1 MKNDYFETGCIK
13 ASCFDANA
21 QPTLFQVPEIDAPT
35 CNSCEHRERWGYNS
49 KVFQYCGVRSSNLT
63 ENGLLKIRCKD
74 FACSLYEPCKPI
86 DEPLCK

>member
-21 QPTLFQVPEIDAPT
+21 QPTLFQVPD
-35 CNSCEHRERWGYNS
+35 
-49 KVFQYCGVRSSNLT
+49 CGVRSSNLT

-74 FACSLYEPCKPI
+74 VACSLYEPCKPI

>member
-21 QPTLFQVPEIDAPT
+21 QPTLFQVPAIDAPT
-35 CNSCEHRERWGYNS
+35 CNSCEHRERWGY
-49 KVFQYCGVRSSNLT
+49 VRSSNLT

-74 FACSLYEPCKPI
+74 VACSLYEPCKPI

>member
-21 QPTLFQVPEIDAPT
+21 QPTLFQVPAIDAPT
-35 CNSCEHRERWGYNS
+35 CNSCEHRERWGY
-49 KVFQYCGVRSSNLT
+49 
-63 ENGLLKIRCKD
+63 CKD
-74 FACSLYEPCKPI
+74 VACSLYEPCKPI

>member
-35 CNSCEHRERWGYNS
+35 CNSCEHRERWSCNS
-49 KVFQYCGVRSSNLT
+49 KVFQW
-63 ENGLLKIRCKD
+63 CKD
-74 FACSLYEPCKPI
+74 VACSLYEPCKPI

>member
-21 QPTLFQVPEIDAPT
+21 QPTLFQVPAIDAPT

-49 KVFQYCGVRSSNLT
+49 KVF
-63 ENGLLKIRCKD
+63 
-74 FACSLYEPCKPI
+74 ACSLYEPCKPI

>member
-21 QPTLFQVPEIDAPT
+21 QPTLFQVPAIDAPT
-35 CNSCEHRERWGYNS
+35 CN
-49 KVFQYCGVRSSNLT
+49 T

-74 FACSLYEPCKPI
+74 VACSLYEPCKPI

>member
-21 QPTLFQVPEIDAPT
+21 LFQVPAIDAPT

-49 KVFQYCGVRSSNLT
+49 DV
-63 ENGLLKIRCKD
+63 
-74 FACSLYEPCKPI
+74 ACSLYEPCKPI

>member
-21 QPTLFQVPEIDAPT
+21 QPTLFQVPAIDAPT
-35 CNSCEHRERWGYNS
+35 CNSYEHRERWGY
-49 KVFQYCGVRSSNLT
+49 VRSSNLT

-74 FACSLYEPCKPI
+74 VACSLYEPCKPI

>member
-35 CNSCEHRERWGYNS
+35 CNI
-49 KVFQYCGVRSSNLT
+49 RSSNLT

-74 FACSLYEPCKPI
+74 VACSLYEPCKPI

>member
-35 CNSCEHRERWGYNS
+35 CNSCEHRER
-49 KVFQYCGVRSSNLT
+49 F
-63 ENGLLKIRCKD
+63 KIRCKD
-74 FACSLYEPCKPI
+74 VACSLYEPCKPI

>member
-21 QPTLFQVPEIDAPT
+21 QPTLFQVPAIDAPT

-63 ENGLLKIRCKD
+63 ENGQYV
-74 FACSLYEPCKPI
+74 ACSLYEPCKPI

>member
-35 CNSCEHRERWGYNS
+35 CNSCEHRERWSCNS
-49 KVFQYCGVRSSNLT
+49 KVFQYCGVSSSNRT
-63 ENGLLKIRCKD
+63 EV
-74 FACSLYEPCKPI
+74 ACSLYEPCKPI

>member
-21 QPTLFQVPEIDAPT
+21 LFQVPAIDAPT

-49 KVFQYCGVRSSNLT
+49 T

-74 FACSLYEPCKPI
+74 VACSLYEPCKPI

>member
-21 QPTLFQVPEIDAPT
+21 QPTLFQVPAIDAPT
-35 CNSCEHRERWGYNS
+35 CN
-49 KVFQYCGVRSSNLT
+49 QYCGVRSSNRT

-74 FACSLYEPCKPI
+74 IACSLYEPCKPI

>member
-21 QPTLFQVPEIDAPT
+21 QPTLFQVPAIDAPT

-49 KVFQYCGVRSSNLT
+49 KVFQW
-63 ENGLLKIRCKD
+63 CKD
-74 FACSLYEPCKPI
+74 VACSLYEPCKPI

>member
-21 QPTLFQVPEIDAPT
+21 QPTIDAPT
-35 CNSCEHRERWGYNS
+35 CNSCEHRERWSCNS

-74 FACSLYEPCKPI
+74 VACSLYEPCKPI

>member
-21 QPTLFQVPEIDAPT
+21 QPTLFQVPAIDAPT
-35 CNSCEHRERWGYNS
+35 CNSCEH
-49 KVFQYCGVRSSNLT
+49 
-63 ENGLLKIRCKD
+63 LKIRCKD
-74 FACSLYEPCKPI
+74 VACSLYEPCKPI

>member
-49 KVFQYCGVRSSNLT
+49 KVFQYS
-63 ENGLLKIRCKD
+63 
-74 FACSLYEPCKPI
+74 CSLYEPCKPI

>member
-21 QPTLFQVPEIDAPT
+21 QPTLFQVPAIAAPT
-35 CNSCEHRERWGYNS
+35 CNS
-49 KVFQYCGVRSSNLT
+49 T
-63 ENGLLKIRCKD
+63 ENGLLKIRCGGV
-74 FACSLYEPCKPI
+74 ACSLYEPCKPI

>member
-35 CNSCEHRERWGYNS
+35 CNSCEP
-49 KVFQYCGVRSSNLT
+49 
-63 ENGLLKIRCKD
+63 
-74 FACSLYEPCKPI
+74 CSLYEPCKPI